1 MKCKLKSGEK
11 KMVIPHE
18 AEENETCSYRL
29 CATHRWTRI
38 TPPHPP
44 FISISLSQSL
54 RLPFPQSS

>member
-1 MKCKLKSGEK
+1 
-11 KMVIPHE
+11 MVIPHE